1 MSFDPNA
8 KEQIRDAQRKAAQK
22 ERAVDDLKAKVRE
35 VREIMGRF
43 GIKERAP
50 GEWIMDFG
58 TLIASLGPDQ
68 ATELAQELEAKGIK
82 P

>member
-1 MSFDPNA
+1 MSDPMDT
-8 KEQIRDAQRKAAQK
+8 ERVRDAQRKAAQK

-50 GEWIMDFG
+50 GEYVMDFA

-68 ATELAQELEAKGIK
+68 ARELAQELDAKGIT